1 MKKTTLLNADL
12 SYSIATLGHTDSL
25 TLCDAGLPI
34 PATNERIDLS
44 LTAGIPSLLQTL
56 AVVGEEMF
64 IERATLAAEIKEK
77 SPEIHQAILEQ
88 LKKIQSQ
95 QGNTIAVNYVLH
107 DTFKAQTHASKA
119 IVRTGECTPFAN
131 IILYAGVPF

>member
-1 MKKTTLLNADL
+1 MKKTTVLNAEL
-12 SYSIATLGHTDSL
+12 SYYIATLGHTDSL

-64 IERATLAAEIKEK
+64 IERATLAAEIKQK

-88 LKKIQSQ
+88 LEQIQTKQNNKI
-95 QGNTIAVNYVLH
+95 TVDYVLH
-107 DTFKAQTHASKA
+107 ETFKQQTHASKA